1 MPGQAAGAAAAC
13 DGAVPASPKAMSKSA
28 QLYQQLLMRSHGSS
42 PKGSSGG
49 GSSSGKGRPAGSRGV
64 GNGQS
69 QAGGCRSPV
78 RARGSTSAGGA
89 AQEVS
94 ASLAGGNGWLS
105 PGGLVLVLLAA

>member
-1 MPGQAAGAAAAC
+1 V
-13 DGAVPASPKAMSKSA
+13 VPPSPNTMSKSA
-28 QLYQQLLMRSHGSS
+28 QLYQQLLMRSHGSAAGSS

-49 GSSSGKGRPAGSRGV
+49 GSSSGGKGRQAGSRGV
-64 GNGQS
+64 GNCQS

-94 ASLAGGNGWLS
+94 ASLAGGNGWPS
-105 PGGLVLVLLAA
+105 PGAPFW